1 VPLRTVDFFLVFES
15 LTERLT
21 QAFRKLRAPGR
32 LTPAE
37 VQAGLREIRQALLA
51 ADVHYGVV
59 RDLLARVEERSVGEK
74 VLESLAPAEQ
84 ILGIVRGEMKAA
96 MGGEA
101 AKLRLSGQPAIVLL
115 VGPAGSG
122 KTTTA
127 GKLARHL
134 ARKGRKP
141 LLVCADPQ
149 RPAAAEQLSTL
160 ASRLGVAFASAV
172 DEPVAGVA
180 RAAEGARRELLDVLI
195 VDTPGTPPGVAP
207 PSFVADLVAAVG
219 PGDVLLVLDAM
230 VGQEAVRMGEAFGPL
245 GITGL
250 VLSKL
255 DGDARGG
262 AALSLPTRVG
272 KPVLFVGVGEKPEDL
287 EPFEPERMADRI
299 LGFGDLAGLA
309 EKLAEAGGEAVAAT
323 AARAREGTLTLDDF
337 LTQFEALSR
346 AGPLDQILAKIPG
359 LGKVAQDEEVESELR
374 RARAIIQS
382 MTVEERRDT
391 HILGASRKRR
401 IARGSGTTVQ
411 EVNQLLSQYEQAR
424 RLVREFG
431 KRRMPPGWGG
441 HVQTR

>member
-1 VPLRTVDFFLVFES
+1 MFES
-15 LTERLT
+15 LTERLA

-74 VLESLAPAEQ
+74 VVESLAPVEQ
-84 ILGIVRGEMKAA
+84 LVAIVRAEMARA

-101 AKLRLSGQPAIVLL
+101 AKLRLSGRPAIVLL

-134 ARKGRKP
+134 QRKGRKP

-149 RPAAAEQLSTL
+149 RPAAAAQLQIL
-160 ASRLGVAFASAV
+160 ATRLAIPSASAV
-172 DEPVAGVA
+172 EDPVAEVV
-180 RAAEGARRELLDVLI
+180 RAAERARRELQDVLV
-195 VDTPGTPPGVAP
+195 VDTPGSPPGVAP
-207 PSFVADLVAAVG
+207 PSFVAELVASLA
-219 PGDVLLVLDAM
+219 PSDVLLILDAM
-230 VGQEAVRMGEAFGPL
+230 VGQEAVRMGEAFASL

-250 VLSKL
+250 VLTKL

-262 AALSLPTRVG
+262 AALSLPTRLG
-272 KPVLFVGVGEKPEDL
+272 KPVLFVGVGERPEDL
-287 EPFEPERMADRI
+287 EPFDPGRMADRI

-323 AARAREGTLTLDDF
+323 AARVREGTFTLEDF
-337 LTQFEALSR
+337 LTQFEAMGR
-346 AGPLDQILAKIPG
+346 AGPLDQLLARIPG
-359 LGKVAQDEEVESELR
+359 LGKVAQDEEIETELR

-382 MTVEERRDT
+382 MTVEERRDP
-391 HILGASRKRR
+391 HIIGASRKRR

-411 EVNQLLSQYEQAR
+411 QVNQLLSQYEQAR
-424 RLVREFG
+424 RLVRGLG
-431 KRRMPPGWGG
+431 KRRAPPGWGG
-441 HVQTR
+441 PGPVTR

>member
-1 VPLRTVDFFLVFES
+1 MFES
-15 LTERLT
+15 LTERLS
-21 QAFRKLRAPGR
+21 QAFRKLRAHGR
-32 LTPAE
+32 LTPGE

-51 ADVHYGVV
+51 ADVHYQVV

-74 VLESLAPAEQ
+74 VVESLAPAEQ
-84 ILGIVRGEMKAA
+84 LLAIVRQEMAGA

-101 AKLRLSGQPAIVLL
+101 AKLRLSGRPAVVLL

-134 ARKGRKP
+134 VRKGRKP

-160 ASRLGVAFASAV
+160 AARFGVAFAAAV
-172 DEPVAGVA
+172 DDPVAGA
-180 RAAEGARRELLDVLI
+180 SQAAERARRELLDVMV
-195 VDTPGTPPGVAP
+195 VDTPGAPPGVAP
-207 PSFVADLVAAVG
+207 PGFVGELVTALG
-219 PGDVLLVLDAM
+219 PSDVLLILDAM
-230 VGQEAVRMGEAFGPL
+230 VGQEAVRMGEAFVSL

-262 AALSLPTRVG
+262 AALSLPTRLG
-272 KPVLFVGVGEKPEDL
+272 RPVVFVGVGERAEDL
-287 EPFEPERMADRI
+287 EPFNPGRMADRI

-309 EKLAEAGGEAVAAT
+309 EKLEEVGGKEVAAT
-323 AARAREGTLTLDDF
+323 AARVREGSFTLEEF
-337 LTQFEALSR
+337 LTQLEAMSR
-346 AGPLDQILAKIPG
+346 AGPLDQLLSKIPG
-359 LGKVAQDEEVESELR
+359 LGKLAGDQEIETELKR
-374 RARAIIQS
+374 TRAIIQS
-382 MTVEERRDT
+382 MTVDERRDP

-401 IARGSGTTVQ
+401 IARGSGTSVQ

-441 HVQTR
+441 HPQLTR

>member
-1 VPLRTVDFFLVFES
+1 MFES
-15 LTERLT
+15 LSERLS
-21 QAFRKLRAPGR
+21 QAFRKLRAHGR
-32 LTPAE
+32 LTPGE

-51 ADVHYGVV
+51 ADVHYQVV

-74 VLESLAPAEQ
+74 VVESLAPAEQ
-84 ILGIVRGEMKAA
+84 LLAIVRQEMAGA

-101 AKLRLSGQPAIVLL
+101 AKLRLSGRPAVMLL

-149 RPAAAEQLSTL
+149 RPAAAEQLATL
-160 ASRLGVAFASAV
+160 AARLGVAFAAAV
-172 DEPVAGVA
+172 DDPVAGA
-180 RAAEGARRELLDVLI
+180 SQAAERARRELLDVMV
-195 VDTPGTPPGVAP
+195 VDTPGSPPGVAP
-207 PSFVADLVAAVG
+207 PGFVGELATALG
-219 PGDVLLVLDAM
+219 PSDVLLVLDAM
-230 VGQEAVRMGEAFGPL
+230 VGQEAVRMGEAFVSL

-262 AALSLPTRVG
+262 AALSLPTRLG
-272 KPVLFVGVGEKPEDL
+272 RPVVFVGVGERAEDL
-287 EPFEPERMADRI
+287 EPFNPGRMADRI

-309 EKLAEAGGEAVAAT
+309 EKLEEIGGEEIAAT
-323 AARAREGTLTLDDF
+323 AARVREGSFTLEEF
-337 LTQFEALSR
+337 LTQLEAMSR
-346 AGPLDQILAKIPG
+346 AGPLDQFLSKIPG
-359 LGKVAQDEEVESELR
+359 LGKLAGDQEIETELKR
-374 RARAIIQS
+374 TRAIIQS
-382 MTVEERRDT
+382 MTVDERRDP

-401 IARGSGTTVQ
+401 IARGSGTSVQ

-441 HVQTR
+441 HPQLTR

>member
-1 VPLRTVDFFLVFES
+1 MFES
-15 LTERLT
+15 LTERLS

-32 LTPAE
+32 LTQAE
-37 VQAGLREIRQALLA
+37 VQSGLREIRQALLA

-74 VLESLAPAEQ
+74 VVESLAPAEQ
-84 ILGIVRGEMKAA
+84 LLAIVRGEMAAA

-101 AKLRLSGQPAIVLL
+101 AKLRLSGRPAIVLL

-134 ARKGRKP
+134 ARRGRKP

-149 RPAAAEQLSTL
+149 RPAAAEQLSIH

-172 DEPVAGVA
+172 EDPVGAVG
-180 RAAEGARRELLDVLI
+180 RAADRARRELLDILV
-195 VDTPGTPPGVAP
+195 VDTPGTPPGMPP
-207 PSFVADLVAAVG
+207 PSFMTELVTSLS
-219 PGDVLLVLDAM
+219 PSDVLLVLDAM
-230 VGQEAVRMGEAFGPL
+230 AGQEAVRMGEAFTSL

-250 VLSKL
+250 VLTKL

-262 AALSLPTRVG
+262 AALSLPTRLG
-272 KPVLFVGVGEKPEDL
+272 KPVLFVGVGEGPDDL
-287 EPFEPERMADRI
+287 EAFDPGRMADRI

-309 EKLAEAGGEAVAAT
+309 EKLAEVGGDQVAAT
-323 AARAREGTLTLDDF
+323 AARVREGTFTLEDF
-337 LTQFEALSR
+337 LTQFEAMSR
-346 AGPLDQILAKIPG
+346 AGPLDQLLAKIPG
-359 LGKVAQDEEVESELR
+359 LGKVAQDEQIEAELKR
-374 RARAIIQS
+374 TRAIIQS
-382 MTVEERRDT
+382 MTVEERRGP
-391 HILGASRKRR
+391 HIIGASRKRR

-424 RLVREFG
+424 RLVRGFG

>member
-1 VPLRTVDFFLVFES
+1 MFEA
-15 LTERLT
+15 LTERLA

-37 VQAGLREIRQALLA
+37 VQGGLREIRQALLA

-59 RDLLARVEERSVGEK
+59 RELLGRVEERAVGER
-74 VLESLAPAEQ
+74 VVESLAPAEQ
-84 ILGIVRGEMKAA
+84 LLGIVRTEVARA
-96 MGGEA
+96 MGGTA
-101 AKLRLSGQPAIVLL
+101 AKLRLSGRPAVVLL

-134 ARKGRKP
+134 VRRGRNP
-141 LLVCADPQ
+141 LLVAADPQ
-149 RPAAAEQLSTL
+149 RPAAAEQLGTL
-160 ASRLGVAFASAV
+160 AARLGVPLVSAV
-172 DEPVAGVA
+172 EDPVTGVA
-180 RAAEGARRELLDVLI
+180 QAVARTRRELLDTLI
-195 VDTPGTPPGVAP
+195 VDTPGTPPGVP
-207 PSFVADLVAAVG
+207 PPPFVAELVASLA

-230 VGQEAVRMGEAFGPL
+230 VGQEAVRMGEAFAPL

-250 VLSKL
+250 ILTKL

-262 AALSLPTRVG
+262 AALSLPSRLG
-272 KPVLFVGVGEKPEDL
+272 RPVLFVGVGEKPEDL
-287 EPFEPERMADRI
+287 EPFDPERMADRI

-323 AARAREGTLTLDDF
+323 AARVREGTFTLEDF
-337 LTQFEALSR
+337 LSQFEAMSR
-346 AGPLDQILAKIPG
+346 AGPLDQILSRIPG
-359 LGKVAQDEEVESELR
+359 LGKVAQDEGVERELR

-382 MTVEERRDT
+382 MTVEERRDP
-391 HILGASRKRR
+391 HIIGASRKRR

-424 RLVREFG
+424 RLVRSLG
-431 KRRMPPGWGG
+431 KRRLPPGWGG
-441 HVQTR
+441 PGTR

>member
-1 VPLRTVDFFLVFES
+1 VFES

-51 ADVHYGVV
+51 ADVHYQVV
-59 RDLLARVEERSVGEK
+59 RDLVARVEERSVGEK
-74 VLESLAPAEQ
+74 VFESLAPAEQ
-84 ILGIVRGEMKAA
+84 LLGIVRQEMVGA

-101 AKLRLSGQPAIVLL
+101 AKLRLSGRPAIVLL

-149 RPAAAEQLSTL
+149 RPAAVEQLSTL
-160 ASRLGVAFASAV
+160 ASRVGVAFASAV
-172 DEPVAGVA
+172 DDPVSGVA
-180 RAAEGARRELLDVLI
+180 QAAEGARRDLLDVLI
-195 VDTPGTPPGVAP
+195 ADTPGTPPGVAP
-207 PSFVADLVAAVG
+207 PSFVADLVASVG
-219 PGDVLLVLDAM
+219 PSDVLLVLDAM
-230 VGQEAVRMGEAFGPL
+230 IGQEAVRMGEAFGPL

-250 VLSKL
+250 VLTKL

-262 AALSLPTRVG
+262 AALSLPTRLG
-272 KPVLFVGVGEKPEDL
+272 KPVVFVGVGEKPEDL
-287 EPFEPERMADRI
+287 EPFHPERMADRI
-299 LGFGDLAGLA
+299 LGFGDLATLA
-309 EKLAEAGGEAVAAT
+309 EKLEEAGGAEMAAT
-323 AARAREGTLTLDDF
+323 AARVRAGTFTLEEF
-337 LTQFEALSR
+337 LTQIEAMTR
-346 AGPLDQILAKIPG
+346 AGPLDQLLSKVPG
-359 LGKVAQDEEVESELR
+359 LGKMAQDQEIETEIKR
-374 RARAIIQS
+374 TRAIIQS
-382 MTVEERRDT
+382 MTVEERRDP

-424 RLVREFG
+424 RMVREFG

-441 HVQTR
+441 QVPVTR